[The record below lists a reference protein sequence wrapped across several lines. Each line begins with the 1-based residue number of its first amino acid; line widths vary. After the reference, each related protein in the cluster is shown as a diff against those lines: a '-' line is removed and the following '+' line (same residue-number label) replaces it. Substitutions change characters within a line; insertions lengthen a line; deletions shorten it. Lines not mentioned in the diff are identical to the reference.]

1 MFPDS
6 ILPVQPLNSLLF
18 HDFTACMIEYK
29 LLKEI
34 EQNPALS
41 QRSLA
46 TKLDVSLGKIN
57 YVLSG
62 LIQKGLVKAQKL
74 KTDPKN
80 IHWSYL
86 LTTKGISEK
95 IAITKIY
102 LDKRLQE
109 FDSIQLE
116 IAELKKEVQK
126 DSSGCSG

>member
-1 MFPDS
+1 
-6 ILPVQPLNSLLF
+6 
-18 HDFTACMIEYK
+18 MIEYK

-34 EQNPALS
+34 EQNPSLS

-86 LTTKGISEK
+86 LTPKGISEK

-102 LDKRLQE
+102 LDKRLLE
-109 FDSIQLE
+109 FDTIQLE
-116 IAELKKEVQK
+116 IAELKKEVQN
-126 DSSGCSG
+126 DSSGYSG